1 MAKVSKLRRV
11 FAFNG
16 KELPDPDPSA
26 SPQDLINNVFSK
38 SYPSLAN
45 GTYKGPI
52 IKQVGST
59 QAESTSL
66 KVTLE
71 PKDSVEWLRFCQD
84 SVLRL

>member
-1 MAKVSKLRRV
+1 MVKVSKLRRV

-26 SPQDLINNVFSK
+26 SPQKLIDNVFSK

-59 QAESTSL
+59 QAEVYEL
-66 KVTLE
+66 KGNLGT
-71 PKDSVEWLRFCQD
+71 KG
-84 SVLRL
+84 